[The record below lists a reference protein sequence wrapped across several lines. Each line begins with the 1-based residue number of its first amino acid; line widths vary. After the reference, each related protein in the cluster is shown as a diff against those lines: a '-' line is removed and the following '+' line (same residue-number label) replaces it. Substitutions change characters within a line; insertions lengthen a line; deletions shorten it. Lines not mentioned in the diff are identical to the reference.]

1 MYITMVIRR
10 KTSLSS
16 TCSSPGV
23 SPCPSPNVHRNR
35 SVSANASA
43 RNTPSI
49 TPKSTPSHS
58 PGTTPPMSPRSTS
71 SSSESWKTRLHSIRN
86 SFLGTPR
93 FHRRKIPGKNIENE
107 AAWLALWVCI
117 FENHYATNNHLNH
130 RIGHVNEYLTMHYFG
145 IPRHTQSMIAY
156 MILTEYF
163 RKFQWKIALWE
174 FC

>member
-1 MYITMVIRR
+1 MRSKVCVHNMIQNLNKSNAIIISLNLSQFLCWMYIIMVIRR

-117 FENHYATNNHLNH
+117 LK
-130 RIGHVNEYLTMHYFG
+130 ITMPP
-145 IPRHTQSMIAY
+145 II
-156 MILTEYF
+156 I
-163 RKFQWKIALWE
+163 
-174 FC
+174 